1 MQLNG
6 VNLTTVS
13 LYTSLNI
20 NFFLL
25 TLQIGLIQVDQGM
38 MREF

>member
-1 MQLNG
+1 MQLNE

-25 TLQIGLIQVDQGM
+25 TLKIGLIQVDQRM